1 MKMPRRS
8 ALSSAVLAV
17 LLLAGCGGGGGP
29 TGPGPTVS
37 PSPTGG
43 QAIQVVVFYDENA
56 DGVAQVSE
64 SGRVPNVEVTIAGR
78 SARAQAGTGLALVE
92 HVANGQHAVSLRADT
107 LPPFFRLGAGVTV
120 SVPLAEG
127 SRIFVPV
134 ILPIGTNEPGVYMA
148 FGDSITRGEMVTSDG
163 RYPELLEA
171 RLAPHF
177 AWADVSNRGA
187 DATNTYAAIERI
199 DRNLDLGRPA
209 YTLIIYGTNDWHL
222 QLCQDD
228 PKCDTVPN
236 LRKVVQAVKQHQS
249 LPMIGTIPPLNP
261 KLVPEGRNQWVRDV
275 NELIKTM
282 AREEGA
288 FVVDVN
294 KAFVDRGGD
303 LSRFFVD
310 DVHPNRD
317 GNAVIADAFFQAIAF
332 GRAAPTTSVA
342 SYQLPVTSR

>member
-1 MKMPRRS
+1 MNWSLRPS
-8 ALSSAVLAV
+8 LFPTVLV
-17 LLLAGCGGGGGP
+17 LLLAGCGGGGP
-29 TGPGPTVS
+29 TGPGPSSS
-37 PSPTGG
+37 PSPAGHPV
-43 QAIQVVVFYDENA
+43 QVVLFYDENQ
-56 DGVAQVSE
+56 DGTAQVSE

-78 SARAQAGTGLALVE
+78 TARSQTGTGIALVE
-92 HVANGQHAVSLRADT
+92 NVPAGQHAVSLRADT

-120 SVPLAEG
+120 STPLAEG

-134 ILPIGTNEPGVYMA
+134 ILPIGQNHPGVYMA
-148 FGDSITRGEMVTSDG
+148 FGDSITRADMLPSDS
-163 RYPELLEA
+163 RYPEMLEA
-171 RLAPHF
+171 RLGPHF

-199 DRNLDLGRPA
+199 DRNLELGNPA
-209 YTLIIYGTNDWHL
+209 YTLILYGTNDWHL

-236 LRKVVQAVKQHQS
+236 LRKVVQAVKAHQS
-249 LPMIGTIPPLNP
+249 LPMIATLPPLNP
-261 KLVPEGRNQWVRDV
+261 AIAPPGRNQWVRDV

-288 FVVDVN
+288 FLVDVN

-303 LSRFFVD
+303 LSRFFQD
-310 DVHPNRD
+310 DVHPNRE

-332 GRAAPTTSVA
+332 GRTAPTN
-342 SYQLPVTSR
+342 